1 MQQPEISKNCPV
13 CRQSIETTK
22 KQQDQ
27 RAAEIQQA
35 NANSTDEDRRT
46 DRLLKHMTTLY
57 QMKEKF
63 ISELQ
68 KQILKDSQSFQIEDF
83 EMIKTILSRNFRSL
97 VVSFKEDNSILN
109 DLDFGEEENSISSS
123 LESSVL
129 KLSQNEI
136 DSLGM
141 GKIKEL
147 EMLIAS
153 ILFSEPE
160 KVTHSQNQLNSI
172 GMGFSIPSMNS
183 QTIPYLKHLKMEIMG
198 QLFRVYRSRKH
209 LDFTST
215 RSYLH
220 ILAKQRNLS

>member
-1 MQQPEISKNCPV
+1 M
-13 CRQSIETTK
+13 
-22 KQQDQ
+22 
-27 RAAEIQQA
+27 
-35 NANSTDEDRRT
+35 
-46 DRLLKHMTTLY
+46 
-57 QMKEKF
+57 
-63 ISELQ
+63 
-68 KQILKDSQSFQIEDF
+68 KDSQSFQIEDF

-160 KVTHSQNQLNSI
+160 KVTHS
-172 GMGFSIPSMNS
+172 
-183 QTIPYLKHLKMEIMG
+183 
-198 QLFRVYRSRKH
+198 
-209 LDFTST
+209 
-215 RSYLH
+215 
-220 ILAKQRNLS
+220 